1 LTIRQFENG
10 STENVKR
17 PDKEFFAMTETTT
30 YSLIDGKKIS
40 ADIKAEISAKVAE
53 RKNSNKK
60 IPHLAI
66 ILVGDD
72 GASQTYVDH
81 KVKAC
86 KEVGFHYTM
95 MRFADT
101 IAEDKLMKHID
112 QVNKDQDVDGFIVQ
126 LPLPAHISVERVT
139 EKIRSD
145 KDVDGFTNH
154 NFGSII
160 SKNPLLMPA
169 TPFGVMELLRRY
181 NIETEG
187 KNCVIVGAS
196 RLVGAPLSMMLVEQ
210 GRATVTICHKYT
222 KDLAAWTKQADI
234 LVVAVGKPGL
244 ITANMVKEGAVVIDV
259 GTTRVEGPQYKNGY
273 SLKGDVEFKEVAPKT
288 SFITPVPGGVGPMTI
303 ASLLMNTLKAC
314 ENLNP

>member
-1 LTIRQFENG
+1 
-10 STENVKR
+10 
-17 PDKEFFAMTETTT
+17 MTEVTT
-30 YSLIDGKKIS
+30 YSLIDGRKVS
-40 ADIKAEISAKVAE
+40 TEIKAELSAKVAE
-53 RKNSNKK
+53 RKKLNKK

-101 IAEDKLMKHID
+101 ISEEKLMKHID
-112 QVNKDQDVDGFIVQ
+112 HVNDDEDVDGFIVQ
-126 LPLPAHISVERVT
+126 LPLPPHISVERIT
-139 EKIRSD
+139 ERIRSD

-181 NIETEG
+181 NIETRG

-196 RLVGAPLSMMLVEQ
+196 RLVGAPLSMMLVQQ
-210 GRATVTICHKYT
+210 GHATVTICHKYT
-222 KDLAAWTKQADI
+222 VDLKSITQQADI

-244 ITANMVKEGAVVIDV
+244 ITADMVKKGAVVIDV
-259 GTTRVEGPQYKNGY
+259 GTTRVEGPQFKNGY
-273 SLKGDVEFKEVAPKT
+273 ALRGDVDFNAVAPKC

-303 ASLLMNTLKAC
+303 ASLLLNTLKAT

>member
-1 LTIRQFENG
+1 
-10 STENVKR
+10 
-17 PDKEFFAMTETTT
+17 MTETQT
-30 YSLIDGKKIS
+30 YTLIDGRKIS
-40 ADIKAEISAKVAE
+40 TDIKGEISAKVNE
-53 RKNSNKK
+53 RKKAGKK
-60 IPHLAI
+60 VPHLAI

-101 IAEDKLMKHID
+101 ISEEKLMKHID
-112 QVNKDQDVDGFIVQ
+112 HVNNDEDVDGFIVQ
-126 LPLPAHISVERVT
+126 LPLPPHISVEHIT

-160 SKNPLLMPA
+160 SKNPLIMPA

-181 NIETEG
+181 AIPTEG

-210 GRATVTICHKYT
+210 GHATVTICSKYT
-222 KDLAAWTKQADI
+222 QNLSSVTRLADI
-234 LVVAVGKPGL
+234 LIVAVGKPGL
-244 ITANMVKEGAVVIDV
+244 ISADMVKEGAVVIDV
-259 GTTRVEGPQYKNGY
+259 GTTRVEGPQFKNGY
-273 SLKGDVEFKEVAPKT
+273 ALKGDVDFNGVAPKA

-303 ASLLMNTLKAC
+303 ASLLLNTLRAT
-314 ENLNP
+314 ENRNP

>member
-1 LTIRQFENG
+1 
-10 STENVKR
+10 
-17 PDKEFFAMTETTT
+17 MTETTT
-30 YSLIDGKKIS
+30 YTLVDGKKIA
-40 ADIKAEISAKVAE
+40 ADIKAEISVKVAE
-53 RKNSNKK
+53 RKSLGKK

-101 IAEDKLMKHID
+101 ISEEKLMKHID
-112 QVNKDQDVDGFIVQ
+112 HVNDDEDVDGFIVQ
-126 LPLPAHISVERVT
+126 LPLPAHISVERIT

-210 GRATVTICHKYT
+210 GRATVTICHKFT
-222 KDLAAWTKQADI
+222 KDLASWTKQADI

-244 ITANMVKEGAVVIDV
+244 VTADMVKHGAVVIDV

-273 SLKGDVEFKEVAPKT
+273 SLKGDVEFKEVAAKA
-288 SFITPVPGGVGPMTI
+288 SYITPVPGGVGPMTI
-303 ASLLMNTLKAC
+303 ASLLMNTLKAA

>member
-1 LTIRQFENG
+1 M
-10 STENVKR
+10 VKN
-17 PDKEFFAMTETTT
+17 DLYT
-30 YSLIDGKKIS
+30 LIDGRKVS
-40 ADIKAEISAKVAE
+40 TEIKLEISQKVAE
-53 RKNSNKK
+53 RKAQNKK

-66 ILVGDD
+66 ILIGDD
-72 GASQTYVDH
+72 GASQTYVDY

-101 IAEDKLMKHID
+101 ISEEKLMKHID
-112 QVNKDQDVDGFIVQ
+112 HVNRDEDVDGFIVQ
-126 LPLPAHISVERVT
+126 LPLPPHITVEKIT

-160 SKNPLLMPA
+160 SKNPLLLPA
-169 TPFGVMELLRRY
+169 TPYGVMELLRRY
-181 NIETEG
+181 DIQTEG

-196 RLVGAPLSMMLVEQ
+196 RIAGAPLSMMLVEQ
-210 GRATVTICHKYT
+210 GKATVTLCHKYT
-222 KDLAAWTKQADI
+222 VNLKSFTSQADI

-244 ITANMVKEGAVVIDV
+244 ITGDMVKEGAVVVDI
-259 GTTRVEGPQYKNGY
+259 GTTRVEGPEYPKGFA
-273 SLKGDVEFKEVAPKT
+273 LRGDVDFKSVAPKC

-303 ASLLMNTLKAC
+303 ASLLLNTLKAT
-314 ENLNP
+314 ENRNP

>member
-1 LTIRQFENG
+1 ME
-10 STENVKR
+10 V
-17 PDKEFFAMTETTT
+17 ATT
-30 YSLIDGKKIS
+30 YTIIDGRKVS
-40 ADIKAEISAKVAE
+40 AEIKLEIAQKVAE
-53 RKNSNKK
+53 RKTQNKK

-66 ILVGDD
+66 ILIGDD

-101 IAEDKLMKHID
+101 ISEEKLMKHID
-112 QVNKDQDVDGFIVQ
+112 HVNKDEDVDGFIVQ
-126 LPLPAHISVERVT
+126 LPLPPHITVEKIT

-160 SKNPLLMPA
+160 SKNPLLLPA
-169 TPFGVMELLRRY
+169 TPYGVMELLRRY
-181 NIETEG
+181 DIKTEG

-196 RLVGAPLSMMLVEQ
+196 RIAGAPLSMMLVEQ
-210 GRATVTICHKYT
+210 GRATVTLCHKYT
-222 KDLAAWTKQADI
+222 VNLKNFTSQADI
-234 LVVAVGKPGL
+234 LIVAVGKPGL
-244 ITANMVKEGAVVIDV
+244 ITAEMVKEGAVVIDI
-259 GTTRVEGPQYKNGY
+259 GTTRVEGPEYAKGFA
-273 SLKGDVEFKEVAPKT
+273 LKGDVDFKSVSPKC

-303 ASLLMNTLKAC
+303 ASLLLNTLKAT
-314 ENLNP
+314 ENRNP

>member
-1 LTIRQFENG
+1 M
-10 STENVKR
+10 SAVV
-17 PDKEFFAMTETTT
+17 DTT
-30 YSLIDGKKIS
+30 YTLIDGKKIS
-40 ADIKAEISAKVAE
+40 SDIKAEISVKVAE
-53 RKNSNKK
+53 RKLAGKK

-112 QVNKDQDVDGFIVQ
+112 QVNRDQDVDGFIVQ
-126 LPLPAHISVERVT
+126 LPLPPHITVERIT

-222 KDLAAWTKQADI
+222 KELASWTRQADI

-244 ITANMVKEGAVVIDV
+244 ITAEMVKEGAVVIDV
-259 GTTRVEGPQYKNGY
+259 GTTRVEGPQYKTGY
-273 SLKGDVEFKEVAPKT
+273 GLKGDVEFKEVAPKT

-303 ASLLMNTLKAC
+303 ASLLMNTLRAC